1 MSCSC
6 KYLNVFLLNDPK
18 DRPSARNSLHNL
30 FQSFAKETRFSLS
43 RAHNMF
49 ISHHFSFLHLTLLIL
64 AVSRTHA
71 IHEPCI
77 WCSSPRVLYSS
88 IVRVSDQ
95 CRGHRFSFCRGLR
108 LFLCPVLVTCWSHH
122 FSLFFTELK
131 IHHLSFVKIN

>member
-18 DRPSARNSLHNL
+18 DRPSACNSLRNL

-43 RAHNMF
+43 HAHNMF

-88 IVRVSDQ
+88 IVIEYLTSVEVIGSVSVGDSD
-95 CRGHRFSFCRGLR
+95 FF
-108 LFLCPVLVTCWSHH
+108 FVLCLWHDDHIT
-122 FSLFFTELK
+122 SLFFTELK